1 MQLRMLAAG
10 AMVSAVMGLAEAGV
24 RSSPTR
30 HGFADCYGPS
40 ASFARSS
47 FPTLMT
53 CRPAG
58 SRASALTRRSSRT
71 WIQRVL
77 GA

>member
-24 RSSPTR
+24 RSS
-30 HGFADCYGPS
+30 ADEMVSPLYGPS
-40 ASFARSS
+40 ASLAIEVPRAITPPTTERAIGTDTRSS
-47 FPTLMT
+47 
-53 CRPAG
+53 
-58 SRASALTRRSSRT
+58 ST
-71 WIQRVL
+71 WVQRVL